1 MRFLSGV
8 YRLIWQRV
16 LNADGRITY
25 PRGDDAIGQLIYTVP
40 GTMSVHLLRLSD
52 YTSELHDLESEVGA
66 LRGTLAYSGTY
77 TINDDEKTVTH
88 HLQTCTYPHWV
99 GQDLVR
105 QYAFEQAHDGEVRL
119 TLTAHYKGEK
129 RVLLWEAI

>member
-25 PRGDDAIGQLIYTVP
+25 PRGDDAIGQLIYTVQ

-52 YTSELHDLESEVGA
+52 YTSELRDLESEVGA

-77 TINDDEKTVTH
+77 TTNDHEQTVTH
-88 HLQTCTYPHWV
+88 HLQTCTYPDWV

-105 QYAFEQAHDGEVRL
+105 QYAFEQVHDGNTRL